1 MRQIWITLVS
11 VALVVTGAAVGSGIA
26 TNALWVNVD
35 PDDLRHG
42 EAKQTMDVFV
52 EGVSGSSEFVVN
64 VTPLAASGVDL
75 SGAAVEVD
83 DPAEVSA
90 DASIERPGEVVLIRV
105 TIDAATDSTT
115 DASFGLTLTGLETA
129 NATHTRLAYSIRYE
143 DGQRQSQT
151 FELANPDLPWV
162 SPLTRSDDLVTGQR
176 NASQHTSVRLD
187 EVPTAEAATVRIDI
201 SGLAARNV
209 TLSDATV
216 TARLTHPDQ
225 GADLRH
231 VERNGSEVE
240 MTLHTASET
249 DVAIELTL
257 HDLDTRNAEPASD
270 LRYWIQFEGPGGSMA
285 GAAQPFGLYAP
296 GETPT
301 ATPPPSD
308 GLSTTEPPTD
318 SASDIETATS
328 GGPTVGSTP
337 GFGLFAAILS
347 LLLVAYVAVFRTS

>member
-1 MRQIWITLVS
+1 MRQIWITLVL
-11 VALVVTGAAVGSGIA
+11 VAFVVTGVAVAPSIS
-26 TNALWVNVD
+26 TSSLWVNVD
-35 PDDLRHG
+35 PDDIRHG
-42 EAKQTMDVFV
+42 ESEQTMEVFV

-64 VTPLAASGVDL
+64 VTPLAAAGVDL
-75 SGAAVEVD
+75 SGTSVEVD

-90 DASIERPGEVVLIRV
+90 DASIVRTGEAVLVRV
-105 TIDAATDSTT
+105 TLDAATDSPT

-129 NATHTRLAYSIRYE
+129 NANHTRLNYGIEYE
-143 DGQRQSQT
+143 DDHRQSQT

-162 SPLTRSDDLVTGQR
+162 SSLTRTDDLVTGQR

-187 EVPTAEAATVRIDI
+187 EVPAAEAATVRVDI
-201 SGLAARNV
+201 SALAARNV

-231 VERNGSEVE
+231 VERNGNKVE
-240 MTLHTASET
+240 MTLQTASET
-249 DVAIELTL
+249 DVAIELSL
-257 HDLDTRNAEPASD
+257 HDLDTRNAEPERD
-270 LRYWIQFEGPGGSMA
+270 LRYWIEYEGPGGSMA
-285 GAAQPFGLYAP
+285 GAAQPFGLYTP

-308 GLSTTEPPTD
+308 GLTTTEPPT
-318 SASDIETATS
+318 ASPSDMETGTA

-337 GFGLFAAILS
+337 GFGLLATVLS
-347 LLLVAYVAVFRTS
+347 LLFIAFIAMIRTS

>member
-1 MRQIWITLVS
+1 MRQIWIALVS
-11 VALVVTGAAVGSGIA
+11 VGLVVTAAAVGPSIA
-26 TNALWVNVD
+26 TGSIWVNVD
-35 PDDLRHG
+35 PEDIRHG
-42 EAKQTMDVFV
+42 EAEQTMEVFV

-64 VTPLAASGVDL
+64 VTPLAAAGVDL
-75 SGAAVEVD
+75 SGAAVELD

-90 DASIERPGEVVLIRV
+90 DASIERTGEFVLIRV

-129 NATHTRLAYSIRYE
+129 NANHTRLNYGIEYE

-162 SPLTRSDDLVTGQR
+162 SSLTRTDDLVTGQR

-187 EVPTAEAATVRIDI
+187 EVPAAEAATVRIDI
-201 SGLAARNV
+201 SALAARDV

-216 TARLTHPDQ
+216 TARLAHPDQ

-240 MTLHTASET
+240 MTLQTASET

-270 LRYWIQFEGPGGSMA
+270 LRYWIEFEGPGGSMA
-285 GAAQPFGLYAP
+285 SAAQAFGLYAP

-301 ATPPPSD
+301 ATPPPSK
-308 GLSTTEPPTD
+308 GLTTTEPPTVA
-318 SASDIETATS
+318 ASDMETATA
-328 GGPTVGSTP
+328 GGSTP
-337 GFGLFAAILS
+337 GFGLLAAILS
-347 LLLVAYVAVFRTS
+347 LLLIAYVAVIRTS